1 MIISDIIFR
10 NRIAICSL
18 VFLFAM
24 IGCNRSNDGVVRG
37 RRAINAVMDSV
48 ESMVND
54 NPAYAD
60 SLIKLID
67 PYNIKGAKHKARYAL
82 LYTMAEYKNYQP
94 LTSDSLI
101 MEAVRYYSI
110 RNNIDY
116 RFLSYYYLGCA
127 YVDMGQMTDAS
138 VALVQAEQ
146 LADHIDNDYWKGL
159 LYSSLGETLRESLEV
174 TRAEEYFSKAITC
187 FDSAGKDY
195 HSLYALY
202 QIARSRY
209 VMHDFKE
216 ADSIFH
222 VVENIAIAHED
233 SMLNSGCI
241 CFRFYCSVYMENKDN
256 ARKMY
261 DELKTRPVYNN
272 TDYLLMMSLYFQL
285 IEDYEKAESYLEDT
299 WKGSLSET
307 DSIHVYFVS
316 TLLAEKKGEI
326 KESMTYFKEYVAI
339 QNKSMR
345 RLLNHPIAGA
355 QRDYLRTMAELESIK
370 ARNRVTILVASIIIC
385 ILIISFLIFIILNH
399 RLQSQ
404 KEIHDYLS
412 TIDDLTARESVNE
425 GKINLLNSQV
435 KDLLRQQ
442 FVSSDYLYTRYYEQ
456 IDDNKK
462 AERLFRVVK
471 TQIDQFTSPKSLS
484 RIDELLNKT
493 FDGIM
498 NKLSSTDLE
507 LKEKELLLLRFV
519 LTGFSAKSIAALLGD
534 THININQRKKRL
546 LDKIQNKAPD
556 LMEDLR
562 NALASR

>member
-1 MIISDIIFR
+1 MRISDIIFR
-10 NRIAICSL
+10 NRITVCSL

-24 IGCNRSNDGVVRG
+24 IGCNRSTDGVVRG
-37 RRAINAVMDSV
+37 RRAISAVMDSV
-48 ESMVND
+48 ESMVDD

-67 PYNIKGAKHKARYAL
+67 PNYIKGAKHKARYAL

-94 LTSDSLI
+94 LTTDSLI

-110 RNNIDY
+110 RKNIDY

-127 YVDMGQMTDAS
+127 YVDMEQMTDAS

-146 LADHIDNDYWKGL
+146 LVDQIDNDYWKGL
-159 LYSSLGETLRESLEV
+159 LYSTMGETFRETLEN
-174 TRAEEYFSKAITC
+174 TRAEEYFSKAISC

-195 HSLYALY
+195 HSLYALHN
-202 QIARSRY
+202 IARNRLI
-209 VMHDFKE
+209 MHDFKE
-216 ADSIFH
+216 ADSIFY
-222 VVENIAIAHED
+222 VVENRAIAHGD
-233 SMLNSGCI
+233 SMLNMSCI
-241 CFRFYCSVYMENKDN
+241 CYRLHCSVYMEDKDN
-256 ARKMY
+256 ARKIY

-272 TDYLLMMSLYFQL
+272 ADFLSMMALYYQL
-285 IEDYEKAESYLEDT
+285 IEDLEKAESYLEDS
-299 WKGSLSET
+299 WKCSLSET
-307 DSIHVYFVS
+307 DSIKLYYVS
-316 TLLAEKKGEI
+316 ALLADRKGEL
-326 KESMTYFKEYVAI
+326 KKSLTNFKEYVAI
-339 QNKSMR
+339 QNKSIR
-345 RLLNHPIAGA
+345 NLLNHSIAGA
-355 QRDYLRTMAELESIK
+355 QRDYFRTMSELESIK
-370 ARNRVTILVASIIIC
+370 ARNRVTILLASIITC

-399 RLQSQ
+399 RLQIQ

-412 TIDDLTARESVNE
+412 TIDDLTNRESVNE
-425 GKINLLNSQV
+425 GKINLLNTQV

-442 FVSSDYLYTRYYEQ
+442 FVASDYLYTRYYEQ

-471 TQIDQFTSPKSLS
+471 SQIDQFTSPKSLS

-498 NKLSSTDLE
+498 NKLSSQDLE

-546 LDKIQNKAPD
+546 LDKIQSRAPE
-556 LMEDLR
+556 LMSNLR
-562 NALASR
+562 NALTSR